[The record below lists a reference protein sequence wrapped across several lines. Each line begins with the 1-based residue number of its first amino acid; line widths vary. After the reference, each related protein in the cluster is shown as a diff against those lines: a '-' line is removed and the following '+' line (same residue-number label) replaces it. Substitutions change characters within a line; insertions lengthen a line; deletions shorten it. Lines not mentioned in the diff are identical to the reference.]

1 MRAQANWAR
10 FDEDQVGAVN
20 VNDVADAMTDE
31 PTPNDSSSVSVII
44 GSFRAGIA
52 TTRKIARRQRVALG
66 VVRVGGTRG
75 ARRRFHATLDAADA
89 RLRLVSQ
96 DGILQAVIE
105 FSD

>member
-31 PTPNDSSSVSVII
+31 PTP
-44 GSFRAGIA
+44 
-52 TTRKIARRQRVALG
+52 
-66 VVRVGGTRG
+66 
-75 ARRRFHATLDAADA
+75 TLDAADA
-89 RLRLVSQ
+89 RPRLVSQ
-96 DGILQAVIE
+96 DGILQAGIE